1 MGKSKTM
8 SNDPSKDLRKGGIK
22 LGLLEDMQIG
32 LLATELIK
40 VAYIVMAYETS
51 SHITKINLKCSYNP

>member
-1 MGKSKTM
+1 M

-40 VAYIVMAYETS
+40 VAYIVMAYETYFQ
-51 SHITKINLKCSYNP
+51 SYHQNKSQTFI

>member
-40 VAYIVMAYETS
+40 VAYIVMAYETYFQ
-51 SHITKINLKCSYNP
+51 SYHQNKSQTFI

>member
-1 MGKSKTM
+1 M

-40 VAYIVMAYETS
+40 VAYNVMAYETS